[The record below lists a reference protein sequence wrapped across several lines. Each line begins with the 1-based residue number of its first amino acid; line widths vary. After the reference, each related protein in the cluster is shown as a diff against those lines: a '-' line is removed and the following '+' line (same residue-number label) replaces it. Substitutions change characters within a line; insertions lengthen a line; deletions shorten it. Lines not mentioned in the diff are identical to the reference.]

1 MTITAQRTFTRPN
14 TDTPFFQGD
23 ATWQEHMF
31 TNYTL
36 TGKRLGVNQILSP
49 DGLVLTT
56 TTQWKDQESLTEFR
70 ADRVI
75 QGPREEYCAQ
85 KGITITDLVE

>member
-1 MTITAQRTFTRPN
+1 MTITAQRIFTRPN

-23 ATWQEHMF
+23 VVWQEHMY

-36 TGKRLGVNQILSP
+36 TGKRLGVHQTLSP
-49 DGLVLTT
+49 DGLILTT
-56 TTQWKDQESLTEFR
+56 ITQWKDQESLTEFR
-70 ADRVI
+70 ADRAI

-85 KGITITDLVE
+85 HSITITDIVE

>member
-56 TTQWKDQESLTEFR
+56 TTQWNDETSLNEFKVDQT
-70 ADRVI
+70 I
-75 QGPREEYCAQ
+75 QGPRDEYCSQ
-85 KGITITDLVE
+85 HGITSTTIII